1 MMRWLTLPHAAEY
14 LDLSVDAFRR
24 LVRQGKIP
32 QPDRTLGPR
41 QPRWDRESLDSAM
54 QATPSSRD
62 PDLAVESW
70 LEKQKPTRRTA
81 NAR

>member
-1 MMRWLTLPHAAEY
+1 MAQWLTLPHAAEY

-24 LVRQGKIP
+24 LVREGKFP
-32 QPDRTLGPR
+32 QPDRACGPR
-41 QPRWDRESLDSAM
+41 RPRWNREALDSAM
-54 QATPSSRD
+54 RSTPSSRD

-70 LEKQKPTRRTA
+70 LEKQRHTRRAA